1 MDNNNKLTASRKT
14 TTTTI
19 RDYAIIAKLIQDC
32 YEEENMDKKVQTLYK
47 INSLLPKT
55 CRIDIPSLIT
65 NDYIDTAL
73 YRIEEKV
80 DGIIASV

>member
-1 MDNNNKLTASRKT
+1 MDNNNKLTASRKTT

-32 YEEENMDKKVQTLYK
+32 YEEENMDKKAQTLY
-47 INSLLPKT
+47 SLLPKT